1 MPFKDLKNLPAL
13 PNFIHYYWACNIKA
27 MLHWMKEV
35 EPGNGEAW
43 VQLEQ
48 ACSPLNLRPILCA
61 QSPPSLP
68 QFSSN
73 PVVYHSVR
81 IWSQFR
87 RHFNLQTTSVHSPLK
102 NNYNF
107 PPSLSDSTFG
117 IWDTNGI
124 KSVRTL
130 YVGATFG
137 SFTQLSQLFNLDT
150 LLRQISLLSLT
161 SQ

>member
-1 MPFKDLKNLPAL
+1 MIVLPKFLYLFQNIPILIKKYFFHSLERSISSFIWNGKAPRIRRSAL
-13 PNFIHYYWACNIKA
+13 QVKA
-27 MLHWMKEV
+27 MLQWMKEV

-48 ACSPLNLRPILCA
+48 ACSPLNLRSILCT

-117 IWDTNGI
+117 IWDT
-124 KSVRTL
+124 KWH
-130 YVGATFG
+130 
-137 SFTQLSQLFNLDT
+137 
-150 LLRQISLLSLT
+150 
-161 SQ
+161 